1 MAAASA
7 WLYPNMAVNTYIAR
21 AGDAHSITVT
31 VSTRVS
37 IGRLSMG
44 GIQTSLTQKWLGHSL
59 SESRSKRTADF
70 FFMIDFAFMFTSF
83 SFTL

>member
-1 MAAASA
+1 MAVASA

-21 AGDAHSITVT
+21 ACDAHSITVT

-44 GIQTSLTQKWLGHSL
+44 GNEDKIQSH
-59 SESRSKRTADF
+59 
-70 FFMIDFAFMFTSF
+70 
-83 SFTL
+83 

>member
-44 GIQTSLTQKWLGHSL
+44 GIQTSLTQLAVPLVGARVVL
-59 SESRSKRTADF
+59 YVRSMGFLA
-70 FFMIDFAFMFTSF
+70 
-83 SFTL
+83 L

>member
-21 AGDAHSITVT
+21 ACDAHSITVT

-44 GIQTSLTQKWLGHSL
+44 GIQTSLTQIGHSL
-59 SESRSKRTADF
+59 SESRSKRTVDF
-70 FFMIDFAFMFTSF
+70 FFMIDFAFMFSSF
-83 SFTL
+83 SFISL